1 MSVENVGKF
10 YEAVS
15 QDKAMQQKFIDLS
28 RKYKSDTV
36 DEARVDSIV
45 EQDVVPLAKQ
55 MGYEFTLDDLR
66 AYGEQARQLHQ
77 GAELSEEEMKAVA
90 GGIFGCII
98 CGGGDKYETDGRGG
112 CIFIGTDSTGN
123 MCIIFGDSHAG
134 RTKEQG

>member
-90 GGIFGCII
+90 GGVFVCVFIGA
-98 CGGGDKYETDGRGG
+98 GDKTDFSRSPLAFCVLVGADCEQNLCCVIGVTTET
-112 CIFIGTDSTGN
+112 
-123 MCIIFGDSHAG
+123 
-134 RTKEQG
+134 K

>member
-1 MSVENVGKF
+1 MSVENVRKF

-15 QDKAMQQKFIDLS
+15 QDKGMQQKFIDLS

-45 EQDVVPLAKQ
+45 ELDIVPFAKKL
-55 MGYEFTLDDLR
+55 GYDFTVDDLK
-66 AYGEQARQLHQ
+66 AF
-77 GAELSEEEMKAVA
+77 GAEMEKSNMNCALSEEEMQAVA

-123 MCIIFGDSHAG
+123 MCIIFGYSHVG
-134 RTKEQG
+134 RTKE